1 MDGEEGVNGRGTE
14 GVKGRGMEGRGGG
27 GVKGRVG
34 EGDEG
39 EVKERAGRGCSAGE
53 GKGEADTTLCASHN
67 KRKSVLRVLLFFS
80 VR

>member
-1 MDGEEGVNGRGTE
+1 MGRRGWRIGGRR

-80 VR
+80 VW